1 MGELSDDLLFLLLDC
16 SFHYTS
22 CQVWDNETFQCIETL
37 SGHTDIVTAL
47 ICCNNYLLSSSL
59 DRTIKVWALGKEGN
73 LEVVYT
79 RTEEHV
85 SY

>member
-1 MGELSDDLLFLLLDC
+1 MSELSDDLLFLLLDC
-16 SFHYTS
+16 SFHYIS
-22 CQVWDNETFQCIETL
+22 CQVWDYETFQCIEML
-37 SGHTDIVTAL
+37 SGHTDLVTAL